1 VRLKTWNLLE
11 YLFEF
16 VSVFSSVTLS
26 KGLLE
31 RNPELLNFDF
41 ELIGVGASHN
51 FLFLGL
57 LLYSFDVDLSLVDYK
72 LRDIPPAIFINLGNT
87 VLT

>member
-1 VRLKTWNLLE
+1 ME

-26 KGLLE
+26 KGLE
-31 RNPELLNFDF
+31 RNPELLNFYF

-57 LLYSFDVDLSLVDYK
+57 LLYSFDVDLSLVDC
-72 LRDIPPAIFINLGNT
+72 
-87 VLT
+87 